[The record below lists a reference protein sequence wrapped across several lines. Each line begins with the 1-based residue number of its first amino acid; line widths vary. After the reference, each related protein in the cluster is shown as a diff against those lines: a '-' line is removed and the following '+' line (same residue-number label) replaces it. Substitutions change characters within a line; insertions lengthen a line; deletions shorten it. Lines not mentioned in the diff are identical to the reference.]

1 MPNHQ
6 TALYIAKK
14 YTFSPHRNRFSK
26 LTQNI
31 AIYATALGI
40 ATLLIITSIFNGFY
54 RELMQHFHERDH
66 HITANTTQ
74 DAVWQDTMDTIASR
88 QDIQHVYPLQT
99 RYAVITQGD
108 TIYPLILQG
117 IHPSY
122 PPKWYQ
128 HKPTKIQKE
137 HIIPAAIS
145 YDLVDKLYLEKDD
158 TFSLFTANAKELKP
172 QALRVSY
179 QDSISPNADN
189 PNLSQVIIPLEAFNQ
204 TFGYQRQAIQ
214 QLVIQV
220 HDPLKASQIRAS
232 LQAKYPDWQ
241 FHDWTLSMK
250 ALFGSLLTQKKLM
263 AIVLGLV
270 ITMASF
276 NLIAGLIITIHERK
290 KEIAV
295 LRTLGFTKRD
305 IGYIFLYQCLSITT
319 MGIVL
324 GLTIGIPCA
333 YYVDTIIQA
342 LESLLGYTIISDQV
356 FMLNHLPSEI
366 NPWDVTSI
374 VAITILLALLAAWMP
389 IRQATAIEPAE
400 VLRYE

>member
-1 MPNHQ
+1 M
-6 TALYIAKK
+6 
-14 YTFSPHRNRFSK
+14 
-26 LTQNI
+26 
-31 AIYATALGI
+31 
-40 ATLLIITSIFNGFY
+40 
-54 RELMQHFHERDH
+54 
-66 HITANTTQ
+66 
-74 DAVWQDTMDTIASR
+74 
-88 QDIQHVYPLQT
+88 
-99 RYAVITQGD
+99 
-108 TIYPLILQG
+108 
-117 IHPSY
+117 
-122 PPKWYQ
+122 
-128 HKPTKIQKE
+128 
-137 HIIPAAIS
+137 
-145 YDLVDKLYLEKDD
+145 DKLYLEKDD

-204 TFGYQRQAIQ
+204 AFGYQRQAIQ

-342 LESLLGYTIISDQV
+342 LESLLDYTIISDQV